1 MSARR
6 ARKPP
11 APPDELAPALEA
23 ALLRHLEDAEAF
35 GDRAEHARAA
45 REYEAAIKLVPWQPL
60 AYINLAVACGETG
73 DEAYIARSVAAMR
86 AGVAGGMADVHPL

>member
-1 MSARR
+1 MSARG
-6 ARKPP
+6 ARTPP

-45 REYEAAIKLVPWQPL
+45 REYEAALGLAGLTESLRQAAERHEALTLTLTPTLALPL
-60 AYINLAVACGETG
+60 
-73 DEAYIARSVAAMR
+73 
-86 AGVAGGMADVHPL
+86 PLSR